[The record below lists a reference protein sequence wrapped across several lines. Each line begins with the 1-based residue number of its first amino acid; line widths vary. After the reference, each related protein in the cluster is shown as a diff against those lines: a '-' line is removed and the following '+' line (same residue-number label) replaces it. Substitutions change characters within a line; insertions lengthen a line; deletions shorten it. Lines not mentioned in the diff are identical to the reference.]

1 MGSRPGSTRRVHLLR
16 ASRQSDDDLIERI
29 QQEMRALEGERKQ
42 LGGQLAQ
49 QLTALNDQTRSL
61 SEA

>member
-1 MGSRPGSTRRVHLLR
+1 MGCRPGSTRRVHLLR
-16 ASRQSDDDLIERI
+16 ASRQSDDELIERF